1 MVRAQWAPHD
11 DDAATSRRAT
21 IPFGALPPEAKDTAD
36 LIRRGGPFPYR
47 QDGVPFGNRERSLPA
62 QRRGFY
68 REYTVPTP
76 HARNRGAQRI
86 VCGGRQPT
94 APDACYYTND
104 HYATFRLI
112 VQ

>member
-1 MVRAQWAPHD
+1 LALRDEARARDQRS
-11 DDAATSRRAT
+11 TV
-21 IPFGALPPEAKDTAD
+21 PFGALPDEAKNTSN

-62 QRRGFY
+62 QQRGYY

-76 HARNRGAQRI
+76 HAHDRGARRI
-86 VCGGRQPT
+86 VCGGREPT
-94 APDACYYTND
+94 SPDACYYTND